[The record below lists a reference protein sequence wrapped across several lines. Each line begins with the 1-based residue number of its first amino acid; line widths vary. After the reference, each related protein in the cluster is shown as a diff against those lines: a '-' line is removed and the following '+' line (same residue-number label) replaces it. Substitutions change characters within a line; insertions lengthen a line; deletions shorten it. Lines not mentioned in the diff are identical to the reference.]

1 VLKTRRLRRP
11 DDLLM
16 MVLSCRDSI
25 DPAQKPHHVLIQTDQ
40 FYRATSIDDRFIFFQ
55 GMEDHAFISNYHHHF
70 LFARKL
76 MDNLVSHD
84 FWLAVFQIITID
96 ILLGGDN
103 AIVIALACRGL
114 PERQRRLGILFGS
127 MGAILIRAVLVVFA
141 LTLLGVPYLK
151 LCGALLLLWIGA
163 KLLTEEEEDHN
174 VNASDRLW
182 GAIKTIVIAD
192 LVMSVDN
199 VVGVAAAAE
208 AGGGEHKFALVVFG
222 LLVSIP
228 IVVWGSTFVI
238 RLMERFPWVIT
249 AGAMLIGWIAGTMA
263 ITDTMV
269 MPFVP
274 TDVDANGLTKVQTW
288 FYQIAGTVGASL
300 VFLTWYFK
308 KKFGSSKGINRE
320 LPP

>member
-1 VLKTRRLRRP
+1 
-11 DDLLM
+11 
-16 MVLSCRDSI
+16 
-25 DPAQKPHHVLIQTDQ
+25 
-40 FYRATSIDDRFIFFQ
+40 
-55 GMEDHAFISNYHHHF
+55 
-70 LFARKL
+70 
-76 MDNLVSHD
+76 
-84 FWLAVFQIITID
+84 
-96 ILLGGDN
+96 
-103 AIVIALACRGL
+103 
-114 PERQRRLGILFGS
+114 
-127 MGAILIRAVLVVFA
+127 
-141 LTLLGVPYLK
+141 
-151 LCGALLLLWIGA
+151 
-163 KLLTEEEEDHN
+163 LLTEEEEDHN